1 MVGSRV
7 RPNFD
12 LFTGSARYMCFAYNF
27 AKNQNQN
34 RGVRMKE
41 GIARKADS
49 VATSLA
55 GAAVLLFFV

>member
-1 MVGSRV
+1 
-7 RPNFD
+7 
-12 LFTGSARYMCFAYNF
+12 MCFAYNF

-49 VATSLA
+49 LATALA
-55 GAAVLLFFV
+55 GAGVSVVAETLH